1 MSKVTK
7 KKVQKKGAEDAS
19 TLRTLLNKKRWHCL
33 SSLVAYVE
41 RTYPDKVKVHAFNGM
56 SCIMNRWKIGLDSG
70 MDKGE
75 QLTFEATRKRKL

>member
-1 MSKVTK
+1 MAK

-33 SSLVAYVE
+33 SSLVAYAE
-41 RTYPDKVKVHAFNGM
+41 RTYPGKVKVHAFNGI
-56 SCIMNRWKIGLDSG
+56 SCIINTWMIGLNSQQE
-70 MDKGE
+70 KGE

>member
-1 MSKVTK
+1 MAK

-33 SSLVAYVE
+33 SSLVAYAE
-41 RTYPDKVKVHAFNGM
+41 RTYPGKVKVHAFNGM
-56 SCIMNRWKIGLDSG
+56 SCIINTWMIGLDSQQE
-70 MDKGE
+70 KGE

>member
-1 MSKVTK
+1 MAK

-33 SSLVAYVE
+33 SSLVAYAE
-41 RTYPDKVKVHAFNGM
+41 RTYPGKVKVHAFNGM
-56 SCIMNRWKIGLDSG
+56 SCIINTWMIGLNSQQE
-70 MDKGE
+70 KGE